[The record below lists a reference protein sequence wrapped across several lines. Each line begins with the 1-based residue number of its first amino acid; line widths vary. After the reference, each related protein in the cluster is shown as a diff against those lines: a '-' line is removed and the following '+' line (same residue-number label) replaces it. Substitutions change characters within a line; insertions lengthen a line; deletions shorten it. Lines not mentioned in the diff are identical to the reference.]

1 VVLFERNEQMHEG
14 HLEVEEV
21 IGQRLDNKKKKNQFD
36 SDEPFYL
43 TGVVVKP
50 IESLVN
56 SQFLSEG

>member
-1 VVLFERNEQMHEG
+1 MHEG